1 MINSLFSSFDPIRS
15 FIKANLLVVFFIP
28 LIQKILTINS
38 RITNTIYLLISL
50 IKSEIN
56 ATSNNTNKYG
66 KRIIL
71 IRFFLIIIS
80 LNLFGITPYVYTM
93 TAQLVF
99 AISIRLPIWLIFI
112 IFSRFYNTKHI
123 IRHLVPV
130 STPIFLSQFMVLIE
144 TVSQIIRPITLSVR
158 LAANLTAGHILMGLV
173 TNTITIF
180 NPIVI
185 ILLILILLE
194 LAVAVI
200 QAYVFTILLSI
211 YSAETYDKTISSL
224 SYCFY

>member
-1 MINSLFSSFDPIRS
+1 
-15 FIKANLLVVFFIP
+15 
-28 LIQKILTINS
+28 
-38 RITNTIYLLISL
+38 
-50 IKSEIN
+50 
-56 ATSNNTNKYG
+56 
-66 KRIIL
+66 
-71 IRFFLIIIS
+71 
-80 LNLFGITPYVYTM
+80 
-93 TAQLVF
+93 
-99 AISIRLPIWLIFI
+99 
-112 IFSRFYNTKHI
+112 
-123 IRHLVPV
+123 
-130 STPIFLSQFMVLIE
+130 MVLIE